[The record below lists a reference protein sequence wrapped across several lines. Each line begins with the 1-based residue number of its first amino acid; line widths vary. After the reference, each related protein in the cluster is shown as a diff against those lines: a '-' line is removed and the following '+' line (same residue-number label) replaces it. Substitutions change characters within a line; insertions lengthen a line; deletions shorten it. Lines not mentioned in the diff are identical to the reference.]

1 MSQKVESEVIK
12 KDDEI
17 IIIKRTQKEFM
28 PILSQFEI
36 TALISVRTTQIENGG
51 EPCIEYSINDTPK
64 NIAIRELEE
73 KKIPFMIKRKLNNYI
88 EIWKID
94 ELELNTDLIPYD

>member
-1 MSQKVESEVIK
+1 MSKELESEVIE
-12 KDDEI
+12 KDDKF
-17 IIIKRTQKEFM
+17 IIKKTQKEFM

-36 TALISVRTTQIENGG
+36 TALISVRTTQIENGA

>member
-12 KDDEI
+12 KDDK
-17 IIIKRTQKEFM
+17 IIIKKTQKEFM

-36 TALISVRTTQIENGG
+36 TALISVRTAQIENGA
-51 EPCIEYSINDTPK
+51 EPCIEYSINDIPK